1 MLINET
7 MHTMEHIAVVF
18 NEPSIATDKGRMFIS
33 ADGQVGALASHNE
46 IMTSMPNHLV
56 DMSEVGVIEEREQ
69 VEKALQRKEYRTSLF
84 NIDGDVKRL
93 IQFIELQ
100 KPDLI
105 FNLCESL
112 KGESLHEMHVA
123 GIYELMNIPYT
134 GAATLAL
141 GTCLH
146 KVRTK
151 EILLAH
157 GIPTAHHVIYTSLAS
172 YQTGSFPLKFPV
184 IVKPAHEDASI
195 GIMNASVVYEK
206 PLLQKQI
213 DYILKTF
220 DQPALV
226 EEYIDGREL
235 NVAIIGNKKPMVLP
249 ISEIDFSKLPDG
261 YPKIVTYNAKWVKD
275 TPEYDGTVGTCPAK
289 LDDQVEQQ
297 VREVA
302 LHAYHLMEIRDYARV
317 DIRLDASNTPYV
329 LEVNPNPDI
338 SCDAGFA
345 RSART
350 AGLTFDDMI
359 VKIVETAL
367 ERSNR
372 ERYADS

>member
-1 MLINET
+1 MPAIKS
-7 MHTMEHIAVVF
+7 HIAVVF
-18 NEPSIATDKGRMFIS
+18 NEPTISTEKGRMFIS
-33 ADGQVGALASHNE
+33 AEGQVGALASHSE
-46 IMTSMPNHLV
+46 IITNINGNLV

-69 VEKALQRKEYRTSLF
+69 VEKALQHKGYRTSLF
-84 NIDGDVKRL
+84 NINGDIKRL
-93 IQFIELQ
+93 ITFIEEQ
-100 KPDLI
+100 RPDLI

-123 GIYELMNIPYT
+123 GIYELMNVPYT

-157 GIPTAHHVIYTSLAS
+157 GIPTARHVIYSTLEACQADGLSLN
-172 YQTGSFPLKFPV
+172 YPV
-184 IVKPAHEDASI
+184 IVKPTHEDASI
-195 GIMNASVVYEK
+195 GIANSSVVYERQ
-206 PLLQKQI
+206 LLPDQVA
-213 DYILKTF
+213 YILKTF

-235 NVAIIGNKKPMVLP
+235 NVAIIGNANPMALP
-249 ISEIDFSKLPDG
+249 ISEIDFSKLPAG

-289 LDDQVEQQ
+289 LDSCVERR
-297 VREVA
+297 VREIA
-302 LHAYHLMEIRDYARV
+302 LRAYLLMEIRDYARV
-317 DIRLDASNTPYV
+317 DMRLDASNTPYV

-345 RSART
+345 RSARV
-350 AGLTFDDMI
+350 AGMDFEDMI
-359 VKIVETAL
+359 AKIVETAL
-367 ERSNR
+367 ERSQR
-372 ERYADS
+372 

>member
-1 MLINET
+1 MMPKT
-7 MHTMEHIAVVF
+7 AHIAVVF
-18 NEPSIATDKGRMFIS
+18 NEPTIATEKGRKFMS
-33 ADGQVGALASHNE
+33 AEGQVGALASHSE
-46 IMTSMPNHLV
+46 IVTTMPSHLV

-69 VEKALQRKEYRTSLF
+69 VEKALQRKGYRTSLF
-84 NIDGDVKRL
+84 NIDGDIKRL
-93 IQFIELQ
+93 INFIEVQ

-112 KGESLHEMHVA
+112 MGESLHEMHVA

-141 GTCLH
+141 GTCLN

-151 EILLAH
+151 EILKAH
-157 GIPTAHHVIYTSLAS
+157 GIPTARHIISSKVEAWHIDDARLH
-172 YQTGSFPLKFPV
+172 FPF
-184 IVKPAHEDASI
+184 IVKPIHEDASI
-195 GIMNASVVYEK
+195 GIENSSVVYDIQS
-206 PLLQKQI
+206 LQKQI
-213 DYILKTF
+213 AYILKTF
-220 DQPALV
+220 DEPALV
-226 EEYIDGREL
+226 EEYIEGREL
-235 NVAIIGNKKPMVLP
+235 NAAIIGNEQPTLLP
-249 ISEIDFSKLPDG
+249 ISEIDFSKLPSG
-261 YPKIVTYNAKWVKD
+261 YPKIVTYNAKWVEG
-275 TPEYDGTVGTCPAK
+275 TPEYDGTVGTCPAR
-289 LDDQVEQQ
+289 LDHDVEQH

-302 LHAYHLMEIRDYARV
+302 LHAYQLMDIRDYARV

-350 AGLTFDDMI
+350 AGMTFDDMI

-367 ERSNR
+367 ERSR
-372 ERYADS
+372 R

>member
-1 MLINET
+1 MLK
-7 MHTMEHIAVVF
+7 MAHIAVVF
-18 NEPSIATDKGRMFIS
+18 NEPSITTEKGRMFIS
-33 ADGQVGALASHNE
+33 ADGQVGALASHSE
-46 IMTSMPNHLV
+46 IMTTMPSHLV

-69 VEKALQRKEYRTSLF
+69 VEKALQRKGYSTSLF

-93 IQFIELQ
+93 INFIEVQ

-151 EILLAH
+151 EIFLAH
-157 GIPTAHHVIYTSLAS
+157 GIPTAHHVIYPTLAS
-172 YQTGSFPLKFPV
+172 YHADDVHLNFPV

-195 GIMNASVVYEK
+195 GIVNASVVYEK
-206 PLLQKQI
+206 SLLQNQI
-213 DYILKTF
+213 AYILKTF

-235 NVAIIGNKKPMVLP
+235 NIAIIGNKNPLVLP
-249 ISEIDFSKLPDG
+249 ISEIDFSKLPEG

-275 TPEYDGTVGTCPAK
+275 TPEYDGTVGTCPAM
-289 LDDQVEQQ
+289 LDASVEQQ

-302 LHAYHLMEIRDYARV
+302 LRTYQLMEIRDYARV
-317 DIRLDASNTPYV
+317 DVRLDASNTPYV

-350 AGLTFDDMI
+350 AGMTFDDMI
-359 VKIVETAL
+359 ASIVEAAL
-367 ERSNR
+367 ERSHR
-372 ERYADS
+372 